1 MEITLTEKQQNF
13 VNKTKDDFFK
23 NPKHIFVLKGFAGTG
38 KTVTSSFIAKNPEF
52 EKILVGAP
60 TIKAKEVLRKKLVQ
74 AIPNKR
80 VDYTTVSKLLEIPS
94 EIITVMN
101 KTFQLDKEGMTQLTE
116 VLNKLKM
123 PADEIIIERN
133 FINIGPDGEKF
144 NDTKYIINEP
154 LLKNHFVKK
163 FKNLADTLVGPVE
176 PSFNF
181 KANDL
186 ITDVLCQYDLVMI
199 DELSMVGNKSL
210 EVLIEAWNSLNE
222 YYKNNNAFYISDNA
236 RRKGLKNGKI
246 PTLVFAGDGGQL
258 PPVEDVMND
267 YLKLDDEELINKPFV
282 SGVVT
287 LTEILRS
294 TDDIAKVASLIRKKM
309 DLKQVAKIA
318 PDGQIFNGDLDD
330 YIRKHSDVFKEIDIA
345 LAYTRTDVA
354 KLNKTIRE
362 VKGFT
367 GKSANENEVLTVLSN
382 SPADEFNEPY
392 FTNGEEIKIIKIYDT
407 EEAMK
412 FYDDKMYDDLRDGV
426 IKVDDND
433 IDLIKTGLMAGFIDY
448 VMIEDEANIKK
459 NVFISKEIL
468 RPIEGEIKV
477 LFEIINDLA
486 KLVNG
491 RNPMIKADFGYART
505 IHKSQGSEWGDVFG
519 WITSRNIYG
528 LKQRDP
534 EHWQSL
540 PYTMFTR
547 GRHKVRFVYA
557 EY

>member
-1 MEITLTEKQQNF
+1 MTITLTEKQQNF
-13 VNKTKDDFFK
+13 VDETKDDFFK
-23 NPKHIFVLKGFAGTG
+23 KSKHIFVLKGFAGTG
-38 KTVTSSFIAKNPEF
+38 KTVTSSFIAKNDEF
-52 EKILVGAP
+52 DKILVGAP
-60 TIKAKEVLRKKLVQ
+60 TVKAKEVLRKKLVQ
-74 AIPNKR
+74 AVPNKR
-80 VDYTTVSKLLEIPS
+80 IDYTTISKLLEIPN
-94 EIITVMN
+94 EIITVMDN
-101 KTFQLDKEGMTQLTE
+101 TFKLDKEGMAKLTE
-116 VLNKLKM
+116 LLNKLKM

-133 FINIGPDGEKF
+133 FINVGPDGEKF

-154 LLKNHFVKK
+154 LLKDHFVKK
-163 FKNLADTLVGPVE
+163 FKKLADKFVGPVE
-176 PSFNF
+176 PSFDF

-186 ITDVLCQYDLVMI
+186 ITDVLCQYDLVMV

-222 YYKNNNAFYISDNA
+222 YYKNNETFYLSDNA
-236 RRKGLKNGKI
+236 RRKGIKAGKI
-246 PTLVFAGDGGQL
+246 PTIVFAGDGGQL

-267 YLKLDDEELINKPFV
+267 YLKLNDEELVKKPFV
-282 SGVVT
+282 NGVVT

-294 TDDIAKVASLIRKKM
+294 TDDIAKIASLIRKKM
-309 DLKQVAKIA
+309 DLKKVAQVA
-318 PDGQIFNGDLDD
+318 PDGQVFNGDLDAF
-330 YIRKHSDVFKEIDIA
+330 IAKHSDIFKEVDIA
-345 LAYTRTDVA
+345 LAYTRADVA

-367 GKSANENEVLTVLSN
+367 GKSANEGEVLTVLSN
-382 SPADEFNEPY
+382 SPMDEFNEPY
-392 FTNGEEIKIIKIYDT
+392 FTNGEEIKIVKIYDT
-407 EEAMK
+407 DEAIK
-412 FYDDKMYDDLRDGV
+412 FYDDKMYDELKEGV

-433 IDLIKTGLMAGFIDY
+433 IELIKTGLIAGFIDY
-448 VMIEDEANIKK
+448 VMIEDEANVRK

-477 LFEIINDLA
+477 LYEIINDLA

-505 IHKSQGSEWGDVFG
+505 IHKAQGSEWGDVFG

-540 PYTMFTR
+540 PYTMYTR